1 MGLASRIAQDAFRV
15 RPRFGLVIWLPY
27 VTIPHAVAWVPFH
40 WFSTRHS
47 SGERRSG
54 SWRIPAW
61 KARSDCRTQH
71 DIRVTWASWWWILI
85 SSNETSTLYHTIF
98 KVIYIYTYISS
109 CIQSYPYYYIHWFPL
124 NHYFVGCVP
133 FLWVVSHH
141 LCCQKTPGLQWLY
154 QRVWPC
160 EFLDVWILRSGPYA
174 VTIGMDE
181 HFMIYIS
188 SIYI

>member
-1 MGLASRIAQDAFRV
+1 M
-15 RPRFGLVIWLPY
+15 PRFGLVIWLPY

-98 KVIYIYTYISS
+98 KVIYIYIYIHIQLYPIISLLLYPLISAKSLFCWLCPILMS
-109 CIQSYPYYYIHWFPL
+109 CIPPSLLPENTRPAMAVSARVAVRVFGRVDSQKRPLRCYHWNGWTF
-124 NHYFVGCVP
+124 H
-133 FLWVVSHH
+133 
-141 LCCQKTPGLQWLY
+141 
-154 QRVWPC
+154 
-160 EFLDVWILRSGPYA
+160 D
-174 VTIGMDE
+174 
-181 HFMIYIS
+181 IYK
-188 SIYI
+188 